1 MFGRGEVQTSRAARR
16 FVQSA
21 TLGKLVN
28 STSAIDWLAAVFSSL
43 LRKLRNSI
51 LNLTPSAALP
61 AAQNLLDIFS
71 YLASTLIVLP
81 WIFNLS
87 VIALLNLQAFD
98 EFLISKYCHLLSENR
113 KILLLLSSR
122 FIVWACTFANSFY
135 IQQII
140 GMHRRKRCEASAHA
154 MFAFKAISAWNFAI
168 IVMGAGRLLL
178 TGVIFVMNDRRFCIV
193 GAAIHGQIIP
203 KS

>member
-1 MFGRGEVQTSRAARR
+1 M
-16 FVQSA
+16 QSA
-21 TLGKLVN
+21 
-28 STSAIDWLAAVFSSL
+28 WLAVALSFRDQKPFNWISGS
-43 LRKLRNSI
+43 
-51 LNLTPSAALP
+51 TPSATLP
-61 AAQNLLDIFS
+61 AAQYLRKLFGIFS

-113 KILLLLSSR
+113 KILLLSSR
-122 FIVWACTFANSFY
+122 FIVWACIFANSFY

-140 GMHRRKRCEASAHA
+140 GMHRRKRCESFRSCDVCFQSRFGMKFRNNRDGNQAT
-154 MFAFKAISAWNFAI
+154 
-168 IVMGAGRLLL
+168 LL

-193 GAAIHGQIIP
+193 GSTRCKAGWTQRCDA
-203 KS
+203 